1 MKVIITKFL
10 ATVLLLLIAAVPLV
24 GQASSRSADASASVT
39 ITPVLTLTKTV
50 DLSFGSHFALDGI
63 VASTAPAR
71 WEGSSDVG
79 SHLSASFVLP
89 STLARVGNGDP
100 GVPISFGNESA
111 LFGTTGTSLFFNPNT
126 GLADFGPVAS
136 SGTYFVELGLGSA
149 ASQAASVNLTG
160 HRPGTYSGVITLT
173 ITVL

>member
-1 MKVIITKFL
+1 MRFFTRF
-10 ATVLLLLIAAVPLV
+10 IAAAALMVLAVTPLV

-50 DLSFGSHFALDGI
+50 DLSFGSHFASDGL
-63 VASTAPAR
+63 VPSSGPAR
-71 WEGSSDVG
+71 WDGSSDVG

-89 STLARVGNGDP
+89 TSLARIGNGDP
-100 GVPISFGNESA
+100 GVPITFGNESA
-111 LFGTTGTSLFFNPNT
+111 LFGTTGTSLFFNPAS

-136 SGTYFVELGLGSA
+136 SGTYFVELGIGSA

-160 HRPGTYSGVITLT
+160 HRPGVYQGVITLT